1 MKTANLPLHFP
12 HNAAITK
19 FSQERTLTES
29 APGYSTQRGPNSTTI
44 TEKYMSDI
52 SWIDSKASCPEVSYR
67 IYLYITME
75 KCCVNPT
82 ASGHSNYHC
91 LIDFELFSTITYSS
105 DYLSGFIELLTPPG
119 YPMPTHEVEN
129 MIFESVLTGTNSERN
144 NLEIFLNTSSSG
156 IKESQIGDI
165 FKIEEFLPL
174 GVNILDDNLII
185 DVNYISEEFLFEDL
199 FGYLHDPNNTDTLT
213 SLKIIPDQIDR
224 VYKTMC
230 PTLVVIDNL
239 IDSILRNK

>member
-12 HNAAITK
+12 HGAAITQ

-29 APGYSTQRGPNSTTI
+29 VPGYSTQRGPGSTTI

-52 SWIDSKASCPEVSYR
+52 SWIDSKASCSESSYQ
-67 IYLYITME
+67 IYSYISME
-75 KCCVNPT
+75 KCGTVPLT
-82 ASGHSNYHC
+82 AVYSNHYC

-105 DYLSGFIELLTPPG
+105 DYLSGFTELLTPPG
-119 YPMPTHEVEN
+119 YPLPTHEVEN
-129 MIFESVLTGTNSERN
+129 MIFDSVSIGTDSERDGP
-144 NLEIFLNTSSSG
+144 EIILNTSSLG
-156 IKESQIGDI
+156 IKESHIEDILKIG
-165 FKIEEFLPL
+165 KFLPL
-174 GVNILDDNLII
+174 RVDILDDCLVIG
-185 DVNYISEEFLFEDL
+185 VNYISEEFLFKDV
-199 FGYLHDPNNTDTLT
+199 FGYRYNPNKPETLT

-230 PTLVVIDNL
+230 PILVAVDNL